1 MERMNQKEVRYQVV
15 LIGMED
21 NTEERKEAFC
31 KEISNRYSVS
41 LTLSKGMIDD
51 CPVIL
56 KKSLPLNKAEEF
68 VKTLQSF
75 GAVVSVEE
83 MEDLP
88 DIFLE
93 FQDMAPHRVE
103 LESSQFRKTQKGTW
117 YVTGRGK
124 NTYDG
129 NLNDTWVLIQIFND
143 LDELLT
149 FEEAPIPINPIP
161 PGEAFP
167 FKVIFE
173 EGLAIKRASIAFKH
187 ASGYPIPAVDRR
199 RNREWMELEIKEE
212 DREDSQCINRI
223 EPVEELLT
231 EEPSEIW
238 REGIQL
244 PEQESPPIL
253 PEENREIEREGEAEL
268 SREAFLLGFEEVS
281 KEIGSERV
289 KECSDVTLE
298 MTKEHGDQVEEGWD
312 PSMRDGPLQMVTQQ
326 LPLPLSEESPQLL
339 EEISIRTIAER
350 EEEPF
355 LWIKDFRNAVETY
368 YQKHRD
374 IFSIWFENYQRE
386 GRFENS
392 LHSLLTILVHARF
405 HQVGQPKK
413 ALENTQRVIHFIA
426 QSNLR
431 LEEVPPLEGTQFFSG
446 EDWRELFYRAFP
458 KIQQVANNILK
469 RNGWPILDL
478 EQLVQVIPH
487 MSDKNS
493 RLSIGWMHEFMPDV
507 VKIDFS
513 NTPIRIGE
521 TLYRVASR
529 LGVVDPHFDY
539 YQGRDSIGDLKI
551 QNFAKTTFPQY
562 PLRIEDPMTWVGRKE
577 EEGGHCLPT
586 QPRCKGCLF
595 EAFCPKLYSHFD
607 PSERGIRKRESLER
621 DNGGIRPF

>member
-1 MERMNQKEVRYQVV
+1 M
-15 LIGMED
+15 
-21 NTEERKEAFC
+21 
-31 KEISNRYSVS
+31 
-41 LTLSKGMIDD
+41 
-51 CPVIL
+51 
-56 KKSLPLNKAEEF
+56 
-68 VKTLQSF
+68 VK
-75 GAVVSVEE
+75 
-83 MEDLP
+83 
-88 DIFLE
+88 
-93 FQDMAPHRVE
+93 
-103 LESSQFRKTQKGTW
+103 
-117 YVTGRGK
+117 
-124 NTYDG
+124 
-129 NLNDTWVLIQIFND
+129 
-143 LDELLT
+143 
-149 FEEAPIPINPIP
+149 
-161 PGEAFP
+161 
-167 FKVIFE
+167 
-173 EGLAIKRASIAFKH
+173 
-187 ASGYPIPAVDRR
+187 
-199 RNREWMELEIKEE
+199 
-212 DREDSQCINRI
+212 
-223 EPVEELLT
+223 
-231 EEPSEIW
+231 
-238 REGIQL
+238 
-244 PEQESPPIL
+244 
-253 PEENREIEREGEAEL
+253 
-268 SREAFLLGFEEVS
+268 
-281 KEIGSERV
+281 
-289 KECSDVTLE
+289 
-298 MTKEHGDQVEEGWD
+298 
-312 PSMRDGPLQMVTQQ
+312 QQ